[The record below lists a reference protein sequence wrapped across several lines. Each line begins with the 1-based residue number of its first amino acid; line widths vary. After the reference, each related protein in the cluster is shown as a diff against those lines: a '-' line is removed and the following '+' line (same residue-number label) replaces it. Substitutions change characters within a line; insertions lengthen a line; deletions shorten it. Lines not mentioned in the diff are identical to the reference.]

1 MQSSY
6 NLVKKGQVLE
16 GNEKKISTE
25 YVPPKHICEKTE
37 INCDPEIYIGSYENI
52 AKNIIADARRE
63 SENIRS
69 AAIEEARNIEREAYE
84 QGYMQGKNN
93 GYEDGKNEA
102 IESVLPQATSEANR
116 IKEEAMAT
124 LLRATDVYNSYLE
137 EKQQDI
143 IKLSITIAEKILKRE
158 VSIDTGINDMIEEAF
173 RQVKG
178 EESVVIRCNEIY
190 VEEIRNKID
199 YWKQTYNISK
209 EIFVFNE
216 NLEYGN
222 VIIEKS
228 TGKIEMSIENGLE
241 NIKKAILG

>member
-16 GNEKKISTE
+16 GNKKIINTE
-25 YVPPKHICEKTE
+25 YVPPKHITESTE

-52 AKNIIADARRE
+52 AKNIIADARKE

-69 AAIEEARNIEREAYE
+69 AAIEEARSIEKDAYE
-84 QGYMQGKNN
+84 KGYMQGKNN

-102 IESVLPQATSEANR
+102 IESVLPQATNEANR

-124 LLRATDVYNSYLE
+124 LLRATADYNSYLE

-143 IKLSITIAEKILKRE
+143 IRLSITIAEKILRRE
-158 VSIDTGINDMIEEAF
+158 VSIDSGINDMIEDAF
-173 RQVKG
+173 NQVKG
-178 EESVVIRCNEIY
+178 EESVVIRCNEMY
-190 VEEIRNKID
+190 VQEINNHID
-199 YWKQTYNISK
+199 YWKQNYNISK
-209 EIFVFNE
+209 EIFVFKDD
-216 NLEYGN
+216 LEFGN

-228 TGKIEMSIENGLE
+228 TGKIEISVENGLE

>member
-6 NLVKKGQVLE
+6 NLVKRGQVLE
-16 GNEKKISTE
+16 GEEKKISTE
-25 YVPPKHICEKTE
+25 YVPPKHVTENTE
-37 INCDPEIYIGSYENI
+37 ISCDPEIYIGSYENI

-63 SENIRS
+63 SERIRS
-69 AAIEEARNIEREAYE
+69 AAIEEARTIEKEAYE
-84 QGYMQGKNN
+84 QGYRQGQSN

-116 IKEEAMAT
+116 IKDEAMAT
-124 LLRATDVYNSYLE
+124 LLKATEMYNGYLE

-143 IKLSITIAEKILKRE
+143 IKLSITIAEKILRRE
-158 VSIDTGINDMIEEAF
+158 VSIDTGINDMIEDAF
-173 RQVKG
+173 TQVKG
-178 EESVVIRCNEIY
+178 EESVVIRCNQIY
-190 VEEIRNKID
+190 VEEIKNKIN

-209 EIFVFNE
+209 EIFVFDE
-216 NLEYGN
+216 DLEYGN

-241 NIKKAILG
+241 NIEKAILG